1 MVVGLKVNTRLPME
15 RLPKAEAHDEA
26 LRMNTEIDE
35 HEAKL
40 RELKGT
46 KESEEI
52 EKEKTQE
59 KLKMKSIELPDMV
72 GKPLSEVYEYLK
84 TTYGEERLAKIPDD
98 INTLPSWMKDDKLYY
113 FFNSVIRDQGDR
125 VFVPGSN
132 QVPLVYWSGGEWSRN
147 APSLDSIWLTHNRV
161 MLLEE

>member
-1 MVVGLKVNTRLPME
+1 MEKLPE
-15 RLPKAEAHDEA
+15 KEAHDEA
-26 LRMNTEIDE
+26 LRINAEIDE

-46 KESEEI
+46 ERESV

-59 KLKMKSIELPDMV
+59 KYKFTSVELPEEMV
-72 GKPLSEVYEYLK
+72 GKTANKVYEYLK
-84 TTYGEERLAKIPDD
+84 KTYGEERLAKIPDD
-98 INTLPSWMKDDKLYY
+98 LNTLPSWMKDGKLYY
-113 FFNSVIRDQGDR
+113 FFNSVIRDYGDR

-132 QVPLVYWSGGEWSRN
+132 HVPLVYWSGGEWSRN
-147 APSLDSIWLTHNRV
+147 APSLDSVWHPYNRV